1 MKLIIVDGYGFVFR
15 AFHSMPPL
23 TRQDGTPIGAVYGF
37 TNMLLRFI
45 EKHSADYIVV
55 ALDAGKK
62 TFRHD
67 IYPEYKA
74 HRPPAPEELIR
85 QFPIIR
91 DAISAFNIKTLEQ
104 EGLEADD
111 LIASYASYAAQK
123 GIEVMVVSADKDLMQ
138 LIRDGIYLYDPIKE
152 KIIDSN
158 SVKEKYSVLPY
169 QMTDYLSLL
178 GDASDNIPGV
188 AGIGAKTA
196 SKLLEEFG
204 SMENIYINIE
214 NVSPERSRKLL
225 LAGQD
230 RAILSKNLVKLKYDI
245 ASAYAIEDLKTPD
258 IANQQFLDFLAS
270 QGFSQILSRVSKKC
284 DIQDKDEGYIDEE
297 LSSLSEL
304 SKLKDDIIKA
314 GIIAIHSDSE
324 NCYLSFDE
332 KQYVIKLN
340 NQGSTLFSKSELITY
355 ESFLI
360 SLKDIFADPSIS
372 KICYSSKDIYKI
384 MIGNNI
390 ESRSIEDIGAIA
402 YCIETGRDD
411 YSIKGVLEFASG
423 GHKEDA
429 RNILHAYKALK
440 SRLLSDKLLT
450 LYDSVDKPLNLILAR
465 MEMKGVKVDTGY
477 LLSLSQQFKAKVR
490 ELENDIYAESG
501 EEFNIASPK
510 QLGEVLFGKMGL
522 AAGKKTKSGTF
533 GTGVDVL
540 EDLENSGV
548 KIATKILEWRQLSK
562 LITTYTDALPKFVNH
577 KSGRIHTSFNP
588 TLTST
593 GRLSSQNPNLQN
605 IPIRSY
611 EGNKIRAAFIAEKG
625 NLLISADYS
634 QIELRLLAHV
644 ADVQSLKDAFINGLD
659 IHSATASQI
668 FGVPLDQVDDSLRRK
683 AKAINFGIIYGIS
696 PFGLAKNLGISRESA
711 KEYIDSYFIRYPG
724 IKAYMDET
732 VSFAKQHGYV
742 KTILGRKCLIP
753 NINSS
758 NFNIRNFSER
768 AAINAPLQGSNAD
781 IIKKAMAKLPIELQN
796 CLILQI
802 HDELLF
808 EVPSD
813 INDQAS
819 IAIKR
824 IMEDV
829 VKISIPLTVEIKKGA
844 SWAEAH

>member
-23 TRQDGTPIGAVYGF
+23 TRRDGTPIGAVYGF

-67 IYPEYKA
+67 IYSEYKA
-74 HRPPAPEELIR
+74 HRPPAPAELIV

-104 EGLEADD
+104 EGVEADD

-138 LIRDGIYLYDPIKE
+138 LIRDGICLYDPIKE
-152 KIIDSN
+152 KIIDAH
-158 SVKEKYSVLPY
+158 SVKEKYSVRPD
-169 QMTDYLSLL
+169 QMTDYLALL

-204 SMENIYINIE
+204 SMENIYTNIE
-214 NVSPERSRKLL
+214 KIFPERSRTLL
-225 LAGQD
+225 LEGRD
-230 RAILSKNLVKLKYDI
+230 RAILSKNLVTLKYDI
-245 ASAYAIEDLKTPD
+245 ASAYSIEELKTPD

-270 QGFSQILSRVSKKC
+270 QGFSQILSRVSKKF
-284 DIQDKDEGYIDEE
+284 DIQNNDEGYIDEE
-297 LSSLSEL
+297 LSSLLEL
-304 SKLKDDIIKA
+304 RKLKDDIIKS
-314 GIIAIHSDSE
+314 GIIAVHSDSQH
-324 NCYLSFDE
+324 CYLYFDE
-332 KQYVIKLN
+332 KQYRIKLN
-340 NQGSTLFSKSELITY
+340 NQGSNLFSKSELVTY

-384 MIGNNI
+384 MMSNNI
-390 ESRSIEDIGAIA
+390 ESRSIEDIAAIA

-411 YSIKGVLEFASG
+411 YSIKGVLEFASS

-429 RNILHAYKALK
+429 RNVLHAYKALK

-450 LYDSVDKPLNLILAR
+450 LYDAVDKPLNLILAK
-465 MEMKGVKVDTGY
+465 MEMKGVKVDTCY
-477 LLSLSQQFKAKVR
+477 LSSLSHEFKAKAR

-501 EEFNIASPK
+501 QEFNIGSPK

-540 EDLENSGV
+540 EDLENAGV

-605 IPIRSY
+605 IPIRSHD
-611 EGNKIRAAFIAEKG
+611 GNKIRAAFIAEKA
-625 NLLISADYS
+625 NILISADYS

-668 FGVPLDQVDDSLRRK
+668 FGISLDKVDDSLRRK

-711 KEYIDSYFIRYPG
+711 KEYIDSYFMRYPG

-732 VSFAKQHGYV
+732 VAFAKQHGYV
-742 KTILGRKCLIP
+742 KTIFGRKCLIP

-781 IIKKAMAKLPIELQN
+781 IIKKAMAKLPIELQQ

-808 EVPSD
+808 EVPFD
-813 INDQAS
+813 MHDHAS
-819 IAIKR
+819 IEIKK

-829 VKISIPLTVEIKKGA
+829 VKISIPLTVEIKKGS
-844 SWAEAH
+844 SWSEAH

>member
-23 TRQDGTPIGAVYGF
+23 TRRDGTPIGAVYGF

-45 EKHSADYIVV
+45 EKHTADYIVV

-67 IYPEYKA
+67 IYSEYKA
-74 HRPPAPEELIR
+74 HRPPAPEDLIV
-85 QFPIIR
+85 QLPIIR
-91 DAISAFNIKTLEQ
+91 EAISAFNIKVLEQ
-104 EGLEADD
+104 EGVEADD
-111 LIASYASYAAQK
+111 LIASYTTYATQK
-123 GIEVMVVSADKDLMQ
+123 GVEVMVVSADKDLMQ
-138 LIRDGIYLYDPIKE
+138 LIRDGVYLYDPIKE
-152 KIIDSN
+152 KIIGEAE
-158 SVKEKYSVLPY
+158 VKEKYSVYPN
-169 QMTDYLSLL
+169 QMTDYLALL

-196 SKLLEEFG
+196 SKLLKEFD
-204 SMENIYINIE
+204 SIEKIYTNIDKI
-214 NVSPERSRKLL
+214 SPERSRKLL
-225 LAGQD
+225 LEGRD
-230 RAILSKNLVKLKYDI
+230 RGILSKNLVTLKCDI
-245 ASAYAIEDLKTPD
+245 DPAYSLEELKTPD
-258 IANQQFLDFLAS
+258 IANQQFLDFLTS
-270 QGFSQILSRVSKKC
+270 QGFSQILSRVSKKLN
-284 DIQDKDEGYIDEE
+284 IQDKEEVHIDEE

-304 SKLKDDIIKA
+304 YKLNDQIVKS
-314 GIIAIHSDSE
+314 GIIATHCDVE
-324 NCYLSFDE
+324 CCYLYFDGR
-332 KQYVIKLN
+332 QYIIKLN
-340 NQGSTLFSKSELITY
+340 NQASNLFAKSEIITY

-360 SLKDIFADPSIS
+360 SIKDIFADPSIS

-390 ESRSIEDIGAIA
+390 DAKSIEDISAIA

-411 YSIKGVLEFASG
+411 HSLKGVLEFASSG
-423 GHKEDA
+423 PKEDA
-429 RNILHAYKALK
+429 RSILKAYQSLK
-440 SRLLSDKLLT
+440 NRLVSDKLLS
-450 LYDSVDKPLNLILAR
+450 LYDAVDRPLNLILAR
-465 MEMKGVKVDTGY
+465 MELKGVKVDTAY
-477 LLSLSQQFKAKVR
+477 LSSLSNQFKAKIR
-490 ELENDIYAESG
+490 ELENDIYSESG

-510 QLGEVLFGKMGL
+510 QLGEVLFVKMGL
-522 AAGKKTKSGTF
+522 AGGKKNKSGTF

-540 EDLENSGV
+540 EDLESSGV
-548 KIATKILEWRQLSK
+548 SIATKILEWRQLSK
-562 LITTYTDALPKFVNH
+562 LVTTYTDALPKFVNQ
-577 KSGRIHTSFNP
+577 KSGRIHTSFNA

-593 GRLSSQNPNLQN
+593 GRLSSQHPNLQN
-605 IPIRSY
+605 IPIRSH
-611 EGNKIRAAFIAEKG
+611 EGNKIRGAFIAEKG
-625 NLLISADYS
+625 NILISADYS

-644 ADVQSLKDAFINGLD
+644 ADVQSLKDAFIKGLD
-659 IHSATASQI
+659 IHAATASQI
-668 FGVPLDQVDDSLRRK
+668 FGVSIDKVDETLRRK

-711 KEYIDSYFIRYPG
+711 KEYIDSYFMRYPG

-732 VSFAKQHGYV
+732 VVFAKQHGYV

-758 NFNIRNFSER
+758 NFNLRNFSER

-781 IIKKAMAKLPIELQN
+781 IIKKAMAMLPIELQS

-813 INDQAS
+813 IHDQAS
-819 IAIKR
+819 IEIKR

-829 VKISIPLTVEIKKGA
+829 VKISIPLTVEIRKGS